1 MAQVLSTNAT
11 NLALDYLF
19 MGPMGMGVAGAAA
32 ATLVGTVAGIL
43 VGLRYLLSSKR
54 TFRFIDKQGNL
65 KETVKTIG
73 SSSGPLSLIKFPDC
87 LGFDSQCSA
96 GLFCWKHGCGTVRD
110 FWPSKFIIRIL
121 VGGTSK
127 TISSP
132 GSLLYGEKDFY
143 GIRKMMSIIFRY
155 TYVVVVAG
163 GCGGCS

>member
-1 MAQVLSTNAT
+1 MAQYTFLTIAAAPFIGINLIISSFAILDNHSKVAMAQVLSTNAT

-73 SSSGPLSLIKFPDC
+73 SSSGSFVFDKVPGLSR
-87 LGFDSQCSA
+87 
-96 GLFCWKHGCGTVRD
+96 V
-110 FWPSKFIIRIL
+110 
-121 VGGTSK
+121 
-127 TISSP
+127 
-132 GSLLYGEKDFY
+132 
-143 GIRKMMSIIFRY
+143 
-155 TYVVVVAG
+155 
-163 GCGGCS
+163 